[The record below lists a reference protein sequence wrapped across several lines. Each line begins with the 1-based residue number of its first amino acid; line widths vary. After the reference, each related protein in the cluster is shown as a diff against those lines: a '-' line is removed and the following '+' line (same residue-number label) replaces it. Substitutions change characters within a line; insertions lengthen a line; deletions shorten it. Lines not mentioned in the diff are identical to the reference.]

1 MLVNSVKTEFIKF
14 STQQFRHKTDLIIEE
29 ELEQA
34 DFIKFSVY
42 M

>member
-1 MLVNSVKTEFIKF
+1 MLVNSVKTKFIKF
-14 STQQFRHKTDLIIEE
+14 STQQSRHETDLIIEE
-29 ELEQA
+29 ELEEA

>member
-1 MLVNSVKTEFIKF
+1 MFVNSVKTKCIKF
-14 STQQFRHKTDLIIEE
+14 STQQSRHKTELIIEE

-34 DFIKFSVY
+34 DYIKCYVY